1 MIVTLAVH
9 QQGAGPKMPDPRVG
23 VGSVGIQLFATI
35 TSKDHYTSLQRD
47 LVGLAGHPALQDTT
61 LHCTDGSL
69 LLSRL
74 LVGLVLPDLHH
85 IPSFSTAPDLSLLM
99 PQHTKA
105 EVESLL
111 TNLLSPRLPQETGEA
126 MSEWT
131 DAIDT
136 IIDNLEPER
145 EQTKSSATLH
155 SSLTKETAVLHSAQ
169 EEETYSESVL
179 VVAEDTPA
187 DQDTTSRRRCSVGGA
202 PPPAPGA
209 PPAPP
214 AAAPLLT
221 VPNPQPRLMGGKRL
235 PEVVSK
241 RQEPPAP
248 HPVHCSSDV
257 EILPSPRKASRG
269 KLVFSC
275 PVCHEQFRAQDV
287 MEEHLKIHSDKHK
300 CPTCG
305 IVCTKARE
313 LIEHQR
319 VHSGA
324 KLVKCNICEKD
335 FTEKGLKLHT
345 DRFHKI
351 EKNLAGRNNRTSKD
365 NVNYMEDKI
374 TFTSSSDSDPDE
386 PEVPKVKVTKVKRT
400 ELCELC
406 EKYFTKKG
414 IKLHISRYHQETDPA
429 EAEKRQKKDKKK
441 NPPLK
446 KLFTCGFCEKK
457 FSHLASM
464 KVHEKVHLGGKPHQC
479 DMCEAKFSN
488 KFDLFA
494 HEKTHADA
502 RPYKCDECSETFKTA
517 ESLRFHKL
525 IHVESQPNICRFCKK
540 CFKNKNQLDLHER
553 VHVGEK
559 PFKCTHCDQCY
570 ETASKLT
577 RHITATH
584 MS

>member
-1 MIVTLAVH
+1 MATHH
-9 QQGAGPKMPDPRVG
+9 QPTGAKMPG
-23 VGSVGIQLFATI
+23 ASVGIQLFATI
-35 TSKDHYTSLQRD
+35 TSKDHYTSLQKD
-47 LVGLAGHPALQDTT
+47 LIGLATNPALQDTT
-61 LHCTDGSL
+61 LHCSDGCL
-69 LLSRL
+69 CLSRL
-74 LVGLVLPDLHH
+74 LVGLVFPDLTN
-85 IPSFSTAPDLSLLM
+85 IASFSRAPELAILM
-99 PQHTKA
+99 PQHSKV
-105 EVESLL
+105 EVEELI
-111 TNLLSPRLPQETGEA
+111 TGLLSSRPKEVMA
-126 MSEWT
+126 DWT

-136 IIDNLEPER
+136 IIDNLEPAR
-145 EQTKSSATLH
+145 EQAAARSRSSATLH
-155 SSLTKETAVLHSAQ
+155 SSLTRETAVLHSAT
-169 EEETYSESVL
+169 EDEGYTESVL
-179 VVAEDTPA
+179 VVAEDAP
-187 DQDTTSRRRCSVGGA
+187 SPSPRRRPSVA
-202 PPPAPGA
+202 AVPP
-209 PPAPP
+209 
-214 AAAPLLT
+214 PLLT
-221 VPNPQPRLMGGKRL
+221 VPNPQPRLLVGKR
-235 PEVVSK
+235 PEA
-241 RQEPPAP
+241 PPRRPPPQPAN
-248 HPVHCSSDV
+248 CSSDV
-257 EILPSPRKASRG
+257 EILPSPRKATRG

-275 PVCHEQFRAQDV
+275 SVCHEQFRAQDI
-287 MEEHLKIHSDKHK
+287 MEEHMKIHSDKHK

-305 IVCTKARE
+305 VVCTKARE

-351 EKNLAGRNNRTSKD
+351 EKNLAGRSRATKD
-365 NVNYMEDKI
+365 SVNYMEDKI

-386 PEVPKVKVTKVKRT
+386 PEAPKVKVTKVKRT

-414 IKLHISRYHQETDPA
+414 IKLHISRYHQESSAA
-429 EAEKRQKKDKKK
+429 ETEKKLKKDKKK

-446 KLFTCGFCEKK
+446 KLFSCGFCEKK

-494 HEKTHADA
+494 HEKTHADEF
-502 RPYKCDECSETFKTA
+502 REICDMCEAKFKTA

-553 VHVGEK
+553 VHIGEK
-559 PFKCTHCDQCY
+559 PFKCTHCEQCY

-577 RHITATH
+577 RHITSTH